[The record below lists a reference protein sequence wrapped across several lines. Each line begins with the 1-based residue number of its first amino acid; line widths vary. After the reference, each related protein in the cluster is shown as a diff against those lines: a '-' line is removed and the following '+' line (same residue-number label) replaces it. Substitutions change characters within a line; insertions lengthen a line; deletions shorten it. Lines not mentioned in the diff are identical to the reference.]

1 MKLFQLMR
9 FRRFRLIA
17 VAVALLAITDM
28 LLLWSIKQ
36 DEDYIQSIAYSI
48 IAPGSDEHKIVEAAT
63 EFTRNSLM
71 RPTLKDV
78 EQMPLLVRWN
88 YLYNPLRIG
97 PVTILQHGQH
107 HLGPCQ
113 SNSRVFKSLLAAHGI
128 DSKAVAMHDSD
139 LNGTHSVVE
148 VYYSKGPYGI
158 IDPQHGII
166 YRHPDGRP
174 ATIQDLRNDQKL
186 FLDNAGKGWCYGK
199 GPQNPELKVP
209 YPAQFYDF
217 KRVAYFNFRRFGPLK
232 WFIYDTLTRWFG
244 PDGPLLV
251 PRPTWYMNPTKTL
264 GFILNSIAGL
274 IALLGFIRWRR
285 KRRTDGDDGQ
295 GKGPQRRPTKRQPS
309 ESLHTL
315 ARQAFL
321 AQSYTNIQRPD

>member
-1 MKLFQLMR
+1 MQLR
-9 FRRFRLIA
+9 KFRIVA
-17 VAVALLAITDM
+17 VAVAMLAITDV

-48 IAPGSDEHKIVEAAT
+48 IAPGSDEHKIVDAVT
-63 EFTRNSLM
+63 EFTRNSLK
-71 RPTLKDV
+71 RPSIQDV
-78 EQMPLLVRWN
+78 EQMPLLRRWN
-88 YLYNPLRIG
+88 YKYNPLRVG

-107 HLGPCQ
+107 QLGPCQ
-113 SNSRVFKSLLAAHGI
+113 SNSRVFKALIAAHGI
-128 DSKAVAMHDSD
+128 DAKAVAMLDPD

-158 IDPQHGII
+158 VDPQNGIV

-186 FLDNAGKGWCYGK
+186 FLDNAAKGWCYGK
-199 GPQNPELKVP
+199 GPQYPELKAP
-209 YPAQFYDF
+209 YPTQLYDF

-232 WFIYDTLTRWFG
+232 WFVYDTLTYWFG

-251 PRPTWYMNPTKTL
+251 PRPSWYMIPTKTA
-264 GFILNSIAGL
+264 GFILNSVAGL
-274 IALLGFIRWRR
+274 IALLCVIRWRR
-285 KRRTDGDDGQ
+285 NRRSGSDDEQ
-295 GKGPQRRPTKRQPS
+295 GRGTQRRPARRQPS
-309 ESLHTL
+309 ESLQTL

-321 AQSYTNIQRPD
+321 APSHTNL